1 MVTTVTFEELYILN
15 NKGKVCIQ
23 KSAQIN
29 SKNHQEESASLDS
42 RLSMKKKARKSP
54 PSLIGFIILSHHR
67 IPLLEPSIHPY
78 PLSFLLQGKQSFY
91 PELPPFIIS
100 ELAVPQLF

>member
-1 MVTTVTFEELYILN
+1 MYPKKRANQL
-15 NKGKVCIQ
+15 K
-23 KSAQIN
+23 KS
-29 SKNHQEESASLDS
+29 SKEESASLDS